1 MKPNIL
7 GSRDGHAG
15 YGVIL
20 MPRAAFTVELPNR
33 VWIGSLSR
41 SYPDME
47 FRILSAF
54 PGEETG
60 YGLLELEGPAA
71 MEVLEAMREDD
82 AVTTAEVVQASE
94 DRVVVQ
100 FETTE
105 LPLLVTVQAAQIPL
119 ELPIE
124 ILNGE
129 VPLEITAPRDR
140 LSAFDEQL
148 DALNIPHRLDRVYR
162 TVEARSLLTET
173 QEDVVLAALEG
184 GYYDTPRTVTL
195 TELAEELDLAP
206 STLSETLHRAEET
219 MVKTFVEDHLNEET
233 NLETT

>member
-1 MKPNIL
+1 
-7 GSRDGHAG
+7 
-15 YGVIL
+15 

-41 SYPDME
+41 SYPEMD

-60 YGLLELEGPAA
+60 YGLMELQGPAA

-94 DRVVVQ
+94 DRLVVQ

-124 ILNGE
+124 IRNGE

-140 LSAFDEQL
+140 LSDFDEQL

-173 QEDVVLAALEG
+173 QEDVVLAALDA

-195 TELAEELDLAP
+195 TDLADDLDLAP

-219 MVKTFVEDHLNEET
+219 MVKTFVEDHLDEET
-233 NLETT
+233 DLESP